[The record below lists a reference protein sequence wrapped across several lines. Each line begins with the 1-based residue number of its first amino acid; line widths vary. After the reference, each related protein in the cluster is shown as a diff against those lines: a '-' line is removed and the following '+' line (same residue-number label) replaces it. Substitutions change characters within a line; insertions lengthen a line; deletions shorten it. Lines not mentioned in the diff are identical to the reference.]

1 MAGRNRRR
9 NALVVPQASQAMNAM
24 KHEVA
29 QELGIQ
35 IPNDGY
41 MGNML
46 TRETGS
52 IGGNMTKRLVQLAE
66 QQLASQ
72 SSHK

>member
-1 MAGRNRRR
+1 VAGSRNS
-9 NALVVPQASQAMNAM
+9 LVVPQCAQALEQL
-24 KHEVA
+24 KYEVA

-41 MGNML
+41 YGNML

-52 IGGNMTKRLVQLAE
+52 IGGQITRRLVQMAE
-66 QQLASQ
+66 QSVAGAGNIGMR
-72 SSHK
+72 